1 MGPDFWFSIIKD
13 EWSTIMSAKIVASA
27 IFCSGAIIF
36 FLITKFAY
44 RRKISKLKTKVD
56 LIDAQNFAYRRE
68 VSKLKT
74 KVDLIDAQK
83 IKIEAAF
90 NEIQKSKQYLFPNIS
105 NRLRKTA
112 APLPSKLSSDFLI
125 ERWGITR
132 EDLFKMIKV
141 RILKIKAPAA
151 SPAPVES
158 EEDIE
163 DILGFLSSEND
174 DDSDDN
180 MMKDLEFHH
189 DSVKH
194 LEDILITFT

>member
-56 LIDAQNFAYRRE
+56 LIDAQKN
-68 VSKLKT
+68 
-74 KVDLIDAQK
+74 
-83 IKIEAAF
+83 KIETEF
-90 NEIQKSKQYLFPNIS
+90 NEIQKSKQYLFSEIS

-112 APLPSKLSSDFLI
+112 TPLPSKISSDFLI
-125 ERWGITR
+125 DRWGVTR
-132 EDLFKMIKV
+132 EDLFRMIKDN
-141 RILKIKAPAA
+141 ILITKAPVA
-151 SPAPVES
+151 SPTSIEP

-163 DILGFLSSEND
+163 DILGFLSSKHA
-174 DDSDDN
+174 DDSAEN
-180 MMKDLEFHH
+180 MMSYLEF
-189 DSVKH
+189 DQSSVKY
-194 LEDILITFT
+194 LEGILMNLT